1 MRLLYGHL
9 KQTSDIINYVKA
21 WSGHNQ
27 PYHIKKHLLLTKYIG
42 TLDKALTRFNTLLL
56 RLNEHP
62 LLLEEHVHDLDKCS
76 KIIRNFYINT
86 KRLDTWPMLLRRFL
100 VWNLHRLGTKQIPFI
115 KKLHD
120 KVLTK
125 IND

>member
-1 MRLLYGHL
+1 MRLLDGHL
-9 KQTSDIINYVKA
+9 KKNTKIIDFVKS
-21 WSGHNQ
+21 WPGHQQ

-42 TLDKALTRFNTLLL
+42 TLDKALTRFNTMLL

-62 LLLEEHVHDLDKCS
+62 LILDNHIKDLDKCS
-76 KIIRNFYINT
+76 NIISKFYVNT
-86 KRLDTWPMLLRRFL
+86 KRLDSWPLFTRKIITWH
-100 VWNLHRLGTKQIPFI
+100 LHRLGTKEIPFI

>member
-1 MRLLYGHL
+1 MKLLNGHL
-9 KQTSDIINYVKA
+9 KQTSDIINYVKS
-21 WSGHNQ
+21 WSGHQQ

-62 LLLEEHVHDLDKCS
+62 LLLAEHVHDLDKCS

-86 KRLDTWPMLLRRFL
+86 KRLDTWPMWLRRFL